1 MYIQSELCEKGNLND
16 YLTEMNQT
24 YRKAHGMMDEDEAIL
39 WRDIVKDDQIW
50 KFLFE
55 MTCALKQIHD

>member
-1 MYIQSELCEKGNLND
+1 LYIQSELCEKGNLND

-24 YRKAHGMMDEDEAIL
+24 YRKANGMMDEDEAIL

-55 MTCALKQIHD
+55 MTCALK